1 MARSKLSVL
10 VENLC
15 QEPSAS
21 LTRACHF
28 ALPGLVSSRMCSLTL
43 MVLLISFVNE
53 VYDQKSQ
60 RKTKLCSS
68 NAWVSKIF
76 AGKQQKSTV
85 RAEIAGKHCKRNRC
99 VQYSDSA
106 YTYTENC
113 VSTVYEKIVRKK
125 ASKCLILLDSGAG
138 IEPVYTDLQIVYS
151 NLNNWCLLIKI
162 IHRVCVHK
170 SA

>member
-43 MVLLISFVNE
+43 MVLLVSFINQL
-53 VYDQKSQ
+53 YDQKSQ

-68 NAWVSKIF
+68 DCRVSKIF
-76 AGKQQKSTV
+76 AGKQQKSAV
-85 RAEIAGKHCKRNRC
+85 RAQIAGEHCKCNHC
-99 VQYSDSA
+99 VQHGDSA
-106 YTYTENC
+106 HTYTENC
-113 VSTVYEKIVRKK
+113 VSTVYEKIFRKK
-125 ASKCLILLDSGAG
+125 AAKCLILLEAGTG
-138 IEPVYTDLQIVYS
+138 IEPVYTDLQ
-151 NLNNWCLLIKI
+151 
-162 IHRVCVHK
+162 
-170 SA
+170 SAA

>member
-10 VENLC
+10 AENLC

-43 MVLLISFVNE
+43 MVLLVSFMNQ

-68 NAWVSKIF
+68 NYGGSKLF
-76 AGKQQKSTV
+76 AGKQQKSAE
-85 RAEIAGKHCKRNRC
+85 RAEIAEKHCKRNHC
-99 VQYSDSA
+99 VKHGDSA
-106 YTYTENC
+106 HTYTENC

-125 ASKCLILLDSGAG
+125 GAKCLILLESGTG
-138 IEPVYTDLQIVYS
+138 IEPVYTDLQIIYS
-151 NLNNWCLLIKI
+151 D
-162 IHRVCVHK
+162 
-170 SA
+170 